1 MGVQLF
7 TQNKN
12 KNYPK
17 TGGPHLEWHRLMEVC
32 DWNLLKSPL
41 KLWDEPHCGW
51 FCRGKWQ
58 ETNGNHGFL
67 PSHIWFQLTLF
78 RQIVVPELGR
88 LTNIHWDDPPI
99 TYIYTHRWAFKKP
112 KCRTYICGLV
122 KWNGHGD
129 DKYEWNQHRF
139 EWDNHQN
146 FMFFEIT
153 PAFFLRWTN
162 SAQNNHVETQ
172 TTANKTKTLC
182 NPFPL
187 GYWSFPAIARLQ

>member
-1 MGVQLF
+1 MNLIAVDFAGE
-7 TQNKN
+7 NDRK
-12 KNYPK
+12 P
-17 TGGPHLEWHRLMEVC
+17 METMEFC
-32 DWNLLKSPL
+32 HHTFGFNSLYSG
-41 KLWDEPHCGW
+41 KLWFLNWEGW
-51 FCRGKWQ
+51 PTYIGMIP
-58 ETNGNHGFL
+58 L
-67 PSHIWFQLTLF
+67 SH
-78 RQIVVPELGR
+78 
-88 LTNIHWDDPPI
+88 
-99 TYIYTHRWAFKKP
+99 IYTHRWAFKKP

>member
-1 MGVQLF
+1 M
-7 TQNKN
+7 TQINGSVWLKPVEITT
-12 KNYPK
+12 KALGWTSLRLILQGK
-17 TGGPHLEWHRLMEVC
+17 MTGNQWKPWSFAITHLVSTHFIPANCGSWTGKVDQHTLG
-32 DWNLLKSPL
+32 WSPY
-41 KLWDEPHCGW
+41 
-51 FCRGKWQ
+51 
-58 ETNGNHGFL
+58 
-67 PSHIWFQLTLF
+67 HI
-78 RQIVVPELGR
+78 
-88 LTNIHWDDPPI
+88 
-99 TYIYTHRWAFKKP
+99 YIYTHRWAFKKP